1 MKKLFNIICLFVL
14 PYILQAQHE
23 KLHQVTK
30 RLEKTFTYQAGYEVN
45 IEGEKADV
53 VIETWD
59 KPEIGITLEMTARH
73 PEKAVAEADVEKIR
87 YLAKRVKNKIYIR
100 NYISLKEGEK
110 EPASNLHAQYTIKV
124 PEECPVYLKN
134 YFGVANVSNLSNRF
148 RFFGEFTKI
157 GMQNI
162 RGNIDLRSRF
172 GDINGNTLDGNV
184 SIASRRSDISLENIS
199 GSYDIDSQYGLVAIY
214 SIGELLKLD
223 INAEKGDV
231 FLFDPKIRKYGYN
244 LQAQNGRMHVP
255 ENLDMELLVN
265 STDIKKMNFKP
276 NEEFYPNITISVTFG
291 DLHIQKEK
299 NSKAAKP

>member
-1 MKKLFNIICLFVL
+1 MKKLFNIICLFAL

-59 KPEIGITLEMTARH
+59 KPEIGISLEMTARH

-223 INAEKGDV
+223 INAEQGDV
-231 FLFDPKIRKYGYN
+231 FLFDPKIREYGYN

-255 ENLDMELLVN
+255 ENLDMELLAN

-299 NSKAAKP
+299 NSKAVKP